1 MFNISSSCVNVLLRY
16 LTISQSWHWSTS
28 TIPPRRRTLKN
39 FLIVLYILQD
49 SKQCYIF
56 LNKCEP
62 VLVRTHNSA
71 VLNIMIS
78 ESSLDMIRFI
88 SLWWEDSKE
97 SRDTSAFRNY
107 VDYYVSVSVLVS
119 NKKLNKYKNTCLYGE
134 LHIINH

>member
-1 MFNISSSCVNVLLRY
+1 MCQCPSQIFDN
-16 LTISQSWHWSTS
+16 LTILTLIS

-56 LNKCEP
+56 LNKCEL

-119 NKKLNKYKNTCLYGE
+119 NKKLNKYKNTCLCGE